1 MNIATALMSLF
12 EDRLNAAKSLLAP
25 AHDRE
30 LVLAIG
36 ALFFLFP
43 LSKTVYVLALVLAIV
58 FSVRQANPTP
68 WWDLIRATPLLWFPI
83 AIYLLVLLQAPTSP
97 ADTSDVLERL
107 FFPGFCWSRAS
118 TAGCFTR
125 IYGGNGAHCC
135 CDLGKNHLAQ
145 HPSGQSN

>member
-97 ADTSDVLERL
+97 ADTSDVLESFFSWFLLVKSVDSRL
-107 FFPGFCWSRAS
+107 L
-118 TAGCFTR
+118 
-125 IYGGNGAHCC
+125 YK
-135 CDLGKNHLAQ
+135 DLRRQWCSLLL
-145 HPSGQSN
+145 